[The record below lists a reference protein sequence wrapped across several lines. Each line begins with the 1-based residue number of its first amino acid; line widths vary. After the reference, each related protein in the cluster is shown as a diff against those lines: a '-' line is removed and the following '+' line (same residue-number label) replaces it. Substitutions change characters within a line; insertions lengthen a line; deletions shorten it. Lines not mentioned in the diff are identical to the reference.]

1 MAKSSLPKKQKKKS
15 NFFSQSK
22 LHKITTVSIALLLGI
37 SAATLS
43 YAKVLYTVDE
53 VLTNM
58 IYSNNPFI
66 VASPKITLVTID
78 NATYDRYGSNLDW
91 SRQMYADAIQKLSEE
106 GAAVIGLDVD
116 LSSDY
121 TADGDAALVE
131 ACANAGNV
139 VMPVQAFFSDPSY
152 FDDTSSDSKQEQA
165 SSLSTK
171 SNVHIEDSVQ
181 SAIEKDIFVAP
192 TPVDADEKWDDVA
205 VSTLKF
211 PYEELAEVVTLGATN
226 AVQISP
232 DGFIHNAALSV
243 GTNEQQLDSF
253 AVAIYRQF
261 AEYADIEF
269 QLPTLNNDNLFG
281 FNSVLRENT
290 YQRIS
295 FCDLLSGDYDPS
307 LIDEHIIL
315 IGEYDS
321 LETSGLF
328 EYYESRKT
336 YQEVMLQAFI
346 LQALLEQRTV
356 LDVPDLFQALFYGIT
371 ITLFYIIFANRKRL
385 FAFLGQLL
393 WGIFIMS
400 VAFSL
405 NIIGYRFL
413 LLIPIVFAIISTL
426 IFLLQYNIL
435 NYLERK
441 RMETTLKMYV
451 DSKVVDEI
459 SEVSPFALAKYSER
473 RQIAVLFVDIRGFT
487 TMSEQLDP
495 EQVVHILNEY
505 FTLVYAS
512 IQAWNGTLDKFIGD
526 AAMAIFNAPQED
538 DNFILHA
545 VCAAQD
551 IQQGFQELTQ
561 RYQNLYGKE
570 IRVGIGINCG
580 EAIVGNI
587 GCLHRMDY
595 TAIGDT
601 VNTAS
606 RLESKAPPGEI
617 LISQS
622 VLDATSDRVTAVPM
636 GELSLKGKSVAVAAY
651 SVQDIDKPPIPN
663 PSSRKEFLNEVRL
676 LYSKVESNF
685 TLPAFLKRV

>member
-1 MAKSSLPKKQKKKS
+1 MAKSSLPKKQKEKV
-15 NFFSQSK
+15 NFFFQSK
-22 LHKITTVSIALLLGI
+22 IHKITTVCIALLLGI

-53 VLTNM
+53 VLTNI
-58 IYSNNPFI
+58 IYSNNPFT

-139 VMPVQAFFSDPSY
+139 VMPVQTFF
-152 FDDTSSDSKQEQA
+152 FETLFSDSKQEQTAA
-165 SSLSTK
+165 SSSGDK
-171 SNVHIEDSVQ
+171 MHIEESLQNARD
-181 SAIEKDIFVAP
+181 KDIFVAP
-192 TPVDADEKWDDVA
+192 TPVDSDVKWSDVS
-205 VSTLKF
+205 VSSLKY

-226 AVQISP
+226 AVQVSP
-232 DGFIHNAALSV
+232 DGFIHNAAMSV
-243 GTNEQQLDSF
+243 NIGEKQMDSF
-253 AVAIYRQF
+253 AVSIYRQF
-261 AEYADIEF
+261 AEFAHIAF
-269 QLPTLNNDNLFG
+269 QLPSLNSDELFG

-321 LETSGLF
+321 LESDGLF
-328 EYYESRKT
+328 EYFESRKT

-393 WGIFIMS
+393 WGFFIMA

-526 AAMAIFNAPQED
+526 AAMAIFNAPQEE

-545 VCAAQD
+545 VCAAHD

-606 RLESKAPPGEI
+606 RLESNAPAGEI

-622 VLDATSDRVTAVPM
+622 VLDATSDRVTAVPV
-636 GELSLKGKSVAVAAY
+636 GELSLKGKSVAVVAY

>member
-22 LHKITTVSIALLLGI
+22 LHKITTVCIALVLGI

-53 VLTNM
+53 VLTNI
-58 IYSNNPFI
+58 IYSNNPFT

-139 VMPVQAFFSDPSY
+139 VMPVQTFF
-152 FDDTSSDSKQEQA
+152 FETLFSDSKQEQTA
-165 SSLSTK
+165 TSSSGDK
-171 SNVHIEDSVQ
+171 MHIEESLQNARD
-181 SAIEKDIFVAP
+181 KDIFVAP
-192 TPVDADEKWDDVA
+192 TPVDSDVKWSDV
-205 VSTLKF
+205 SISSLKY

-226 AVQISP
+226 AVQVSP
-232 DGFIHNAALSV
+232 DGFIHNAAMSV
-243 GTNEQQLDSF
+243 NIGEKQMDSF
-253 AVAIYRQF
+253 AVSIYRQF
-261 AEYADIEF
+261 AEFAHIEF

>member
-22 LHKITTVSIALLLGI
+22 LHKITTVCIALVLGI

-53 VLTNM
+53 VLTNI
-58 IYSNNPFI
+58 IYSNNPFT

-139 VMPVQAFFSDPSY
+139 VMPVQAFF
-152 FDDTSSDSKQEQA
+152 FETLFSDSKQEQTA
-165 SSLSTK
+165 TSSSGDK
-171 SNVHIEDSVQ
+171 MHIEESLQNARD
-181 SAIEKDIFVAP
+181 KDIFVAP
-192 TPVDADEKWDDVA
+192 TPVDSDVKWSDV
-205 VSTLKF
+205 SISSLKY

-226 AVQISP
+226 AVQVSP
-232 DGFIHNAALSV
+232 DGFIHNAAMSV
-243 GTNEQQLDSF
+243 NIGEKQMDSF
-253 AVAIYRQF
+253 AVSIYRQF
-261 AEYADIEF
+261 AEFAHIEF
-269 QLPTLNNDNLFG
+269 QLPSLNSDELFG

>member
-22 LHKITTVSIALLLGI
+22 IHKITTVCIALVLGI

-53 VLTNM
+53 LLTNM

-66 VASPKITLVTID
+66 VAYPRITLVTID

-139 VMPVQAFFSDPSY
+139 VMPVQAFFSETPSP
-152 FDDTSSDSKQEQA
+152 DSRQVQTSASSSDGKM
-165 SSLSTK
+165 
-171 SNVHIEDSVQ
+171 HIEDSLQ
-181 SAIEKDIFVAP
+181 NALDKNIYVAP
-192 TPVDADEKWDDVA
+192 TPVDADVKWSDV
-205 VSTLKF
+205 SISSLKY
-211 PYEELAEVVTLGATN
+211 PYGELAEVVTLGATN

-243 GTNEQQLDSF
+243 NIGEQQMDSF
-253 AVAIYRQF
+253 AFSIYRQF
-261 AEYADIEF
+261 AEFADIEF
-269 QLPTLNNDNLFG
+269 QLPSLNSDELFG

-426 IFLLQYNIL
+426 IFLLQYNII

-451 DSKVVDEI
+451 DSKVVDQI

-561 RYQNLYGKE
+561 RYQDLYGKE

-595 TAIGDT
+595 TAIGDA

-606 RLESKAPPGEI
+606 RLESKAPAGEI

-622 VLDATSDRVTAVPM
+622 VLDATSDRVTAVPV

>member
-22 LHKITTVSIALLLGI
+22 IHKITTVCIALVLGI

-53 VLTNM
+53 LLTNM

-66 VASPKITLVTID
+66 VAYPRITLVTID

-139 VMPVQAFFSDPSY
+139 VMPVQTFFSETPSP
-152 FDDTSSDSKQEQA
+152 DSRQVQTSASSSDGKM
-165 SSLSTK
+165 
-171 SNVHIEDSVQ
+171 HIEDSLQ
-181 SAIEKDIFVAP
+181 NALDKNIYVAP
-192 TPVDADEKWDDVA
+192 TPVDADVKWDDIA

-243 GTNEQQLDSF
+243 DTNEQQLDSF

-261 AEYADIEF
+261 AEFADIEF
-269 QLPTLNNDNLFG
+269 QLPTLNSDELFG

-413 LLIPIVFAIISTL
+413 LLIPIVYAIISTL
-426 IFLLQYNIL
+426 LFLLQYNIL

-451 DSKVVDEI
+451 DSKVVDQI

-561 RYQNLYGKE
+561 RYQDLYGKE

-606 RLESKAPPGEI
+606 RLESKAPAGEI

-622 VLDATSDRVTAVPM
+622 VLDATSGRVTAVPV

>member
-1 MAKSSLPKKQKKKS
+1 MAKSSLSKDSKKKN
-15 NFFSQSK
+15 NFFSKSK
-22 LHKITTVSIALLLGI
+22 IHKITTVCIALVLGI

-53 VLTNM
+53 LLTNM

-66 VASPKITLVTID
+66 VAYPRITLVTID

-139 VMPVQAFFSDPSY
+139 VMPVQAFFSETPSP
-152 FDDTSSDSKQEQA
+152 DSRQVQTSASSSDGKM
-165 SSLSTK
+165 
-171 SNVHIEDSVQ
+171 HIEDSLQ
-181 SAIEKDIFVAP
+181 NALDKNIYVAP
-192 TPVDADEKWDDVA
+192 TPVDADVKWSDV
-205 VSTLKF
+205 SISSLKY
-211 PYEELAEVVTLGATN
+211 PYGELAEVVTLGATN

-243 GTNEQQLDSF
+243 NIGEQQMDSF
-253 AVAIYRQF
+253 AFSIYRQF
-261 AEYADIEF
+261 AEFAHIEF
-269 QLPTLNNDNLFG
+269 QLPSLNSDELFG

>member
-22 LHKITTVSIALLLGI
+22 LHKITTVCIALVLGI

-53 VLTNM
+53 VLTNI
-58 IYSNNPFI
+58 IYSNNPFT

-139 VMPVQAFFSDPSY
+139 VMPVQTFF
-152 FDDTSSDSKQEQA
+152 FETLFSDSKQEQTA
-165 SSLSTK
+165 TSSSGDK
-171 SNVHIEDSVQ
+171 MHIEESLQNARD
-181 SAIEKDIFVAP
+181 KDIFVAP
-192 TPVDADEKWDDVA
+192 TPVDSDVKWSDV
-205 VSTLKF
+205 SISSLKY

-226 AVQISP
+226 AVQVSP
-232 DGFIHNAALSV
+232 DGFIHNAAMSV
-243 GTNEQQLDSF
+243 NIGEKQMDSF
-253 AVAIYRQF
+253 AVSIYRQF
-261 AEYADIEF
+261 AEFAHIEF
-269 QLPTLNNDNLFG
+269 QLPSLNSDELFG